1 MSASTAAVPAA
12 ESAPASDVGA
22 PPVFSVEGLW
32 KVFGP
37 RADRVPADPELASL
51 DAAELRARTG
61 CTAAVRDVSFDVR
74 KGEVFVVMGLSGSG
88 KSTLVR
94 CLTRLIEPT
103 AGRIAI
109 DGEDVRA
116 MDRTR
121 LRELRR
127 HRAAMVFQ
135 HFGLLPHRTVLDNVA
150 YGLEIQGMGR
160 AARREKAAEV
170 VEKVGLAGMEQRRPA
185 QLSGGQRQR
194 VGLARALAVDPEV
207 LLFDEPFSALDPL
220 IRRDMQ
226 DEVVRLHR
234 EEGRTMVFITHDLQ
248 EALKLGDRIAL
259 MRDGRVVQLGT
270 PEEIVGA
277 PADDYVRAFV
287 QDVPREQVL
296 TVRTAMRPASPA
308 EQDAAGPT
316 VAPDTTVSEAIE
328 TVATAGSPARVVDE
342 GACVGVVD
350 AESLLNVVAGHPAP
364 ETPGASAGRSA
375 GTRAGTPA
383 AAPSPE
389 ADAPAGRD
397 EAATAST
404 PAEAADR
411 TAADLDA
418 ARPAAGAAESPA
430 VSDTT
435 RPAAGAAESPA
446 VSDTTRPAAGA
457 TESPAVSDAARP
469 AAGAAESPA
478 ASEDDATASAA
489 SGGSA
494 VAPGA
499 SSPESDAPAAGA
511 AGEPAAPGA
520 GGDATVSA
528 TADGSAA
535 NPAPS
540 PEADAPGADKT
551 PASAAGAGEEPV

>member
-1 MSASTAAVPAA
+1 MSATTVAGSAASV
-12 ESAPASDVGA
+12 SDAGT
-22 PPVFSVEGLW
+22 PPVFSVDGLW

-37 RADRVPADPELASL
+37 RADRVPADPALAGL

-103 AGRIAI
+103 AGRIVI

-116 MDRTR
+116 MDKTR

-160 AARREKAAEV
+160 AERREKAAEV
-170 VEKVGLAGMEQRRPA
+170 VAKVGLAGMEQRRPV

-308 EQDAAGPT
+308 EQSATGPV
-316 VAPDTTVSEAIE
+316 VAPDATVSEAIE
-328 TVATAGSPARVVDE
+328 TVSTAGAPARVLE
-342 GACVGVVD
+342 AGACVGMVD
-350 AESLLNVVAGHPAP
+350 AETLLNVVAGTDPARAGTDTVSLP
-364 ETPGASAGRSA
+364 ADTGAVPSAEAGDPAADGGAEPSAERSAAGPAAAAAPGTAVPKADASAGGGVEGSTA
-375 GTRAGTPA
+375 VDGT
-383 AAPSPE
+383 
-389 ADAPAGRD
+389 
-397 EAATAST
+397 ATARGT
-404 PAEAADR
+404 
-411 TAADLDA
+411 DA
-418 ARPAAGAAESPA
+418 
-430 VSDTT
+430 
-435 RPAAGAAESPA
+435 
-446 VSDTTRPAAGA
+446 
-457 TESPAVSDAARP
+457 
-469 AAGAAESPA
+469 
-478 ASEDDATASAA
+478 
-489 SGGSA
+489 
-494 VAPGA
+494 
-499 SSPESDAPAAGA
+499 APAARA
-511 AGEPAAPGA
+511 AGPDVPGT
-520 GGDATVSA
+520 ATP
-528 TADGSAA
+528 
-535 NPAPS
+535 PAPDG
-540 PEADAPGADKT
+540 EAL
-551 PASAAGAGEEPV
+551 

>member
-1 MSASTAAVPAA
+1 MSAPTAAVAA
-12 ESAPASDVGA
+12 ADSAPASGAEA
-22 PPVFSVEGLW
+22 PPVFSVDGLW

-37 RADRVPADPELASL
+37 RADRVPADPALASL

-103 AGRIAI
+103 AGRIVI

-116 MDRTR
+116 MDKAR

-170 VEKVGLAGMEQRRPA
+170 VAKVGLAGMEQRRPA

-226 DEVVRLHR
+226 DEVARLHR

-248 EALKLGDRIAL
+248 EALRLGDRIAL

-308 EQDAAGPT
+308 ERTATGPT
-316 VAPDTTVSEAIE
+316 VAPGTTVSEAIE
-328 TVATAGSPARVVDE
+328 TVAAAGAPARVLDE
-342 GACVGVVD
+342 GECVGVVD
-350 AESLLNVVAGHPAP
+350 AETLLHVVAGHSAPSDAAGRGTPSPDASASGPA
-364 ETPGASAGRSA
+364 AAAGRSA
-375 GTRAGTPA
+375 AEPDAGGPDAGARGRPA
-383 AAPSPE
+383 DSGGG
-389 ADAPAGRD
+389 AG
-397 EAATAST
+397 AST
-404 PAEAADR
+404 
-411 TAADLDA
+411 
-418 ARPAAGAAESPA
+418 
-430 VSDTT
+430 
-435 RPAAGAAESPA
+435 
-446 VSDTTRPAAGA
+446 
-457 TESPAVSDAARP
+457 
-469 AAGAAESPA
+469 
-478 ASEDDATASAA
+478 
-489 SGGSA
+489 
-494 VAPGA
+494 
-499 SSPESDAPAAGA
+499 
-511 AGEPAAPGA
+511 
-520 GGDATVSA
+520 
-528 TADGSAA
+528 TADGSAVA
-535 NPAPS
+535 GSAKAGTS
-540 PEADAPGADKT
+540 
-551 PASAAGAGEEPV
+551 ASADEAGEAPAGPAASEESV